1 MLRPFERFLGQ
12 CISVSTQPRAFVR
25 ERIHLGQDVLHL
37 SFHPI
42 GAGIFTG
49 AALALVAS
57 GVVALLVAVGY
68 SPKSNMTMRNGMKLI
83 SRASLFSNE
92 LCTTVINRKA
102 SRSGSSRRGL
112 QEPYDNLKPPIDTLS
127 FLRPVITVLYLIIAA
142 FVFRA
147 ATARRKSAVLATVLL
162 SALLATGAN
171 IAALKAYRKW
181 NYHNSDCK
189 EKFMQLAADRT
200 AETQLKQF
208 AADMND
214 DREDHRSWDVSW
226 RAEGRVLYH
235 VWRSKTPITDM
246 NAFYAAVADIQK
258 DALQEYCSADGG
270 FLRAKLGATETQ
282 IFYNSE
288 GERLTGFSIGPAD
301 CAQW

>member
-1 MLRPFERFLGQ
+1 MAVHFADIRTFRPVCFLLLRLVAPQSLK
-12 CISVSTQPRAFVR
+12 
-25 ERIHLGQDVLHL
+25 DVLHL

-68 SPKSNMTMRNGMKLI
+68 LPEIKYDYAQWDETDQQGIAVLK
-83 SRASLFSNE
+83 RAMYDCYKQESIAFRI
-92 LCTTVINRKA
+92 VA
-102 SRSGSSRRGL
+102 AGL

-171 IAALKAYRKW
+171 IAALKAYRMEL
-181 NYHNSDCK
+181 S
-189 EKFMQLAADRT
+189 QLGLQR
-200 AETQLKQF
+200 K
-208 AADMND
+208 
-214 DREDHRSWDVSW
+214 
-226 RAEGRVLYH
+226 
-235 VWRSKTPITDM
+235 I
-246 NAFYAAVADIQK
+246 YAA
-258 DALQEYCSADGG
+258 CRRSH
-270 FLRAKLGATETQ
+270 RRNTTET
-282 IFYNSE
+282 ICC
-288 GERLTGFSIGPAD
+288 GHER
-301 CAQW
+301 